1 MPLRLDK
8 YAIAGIVGVVFFIS
22 LGVYGILEDKI
33 EKKVQI
39 DYQEV
44 LKIAQE
50 RARLAEATTNNLQ
63 SKCNELFKNKKE
75 NEYNLCKEELNQRRM
90 ELTSAQ
96 VDLFD
101 IKSKLGLE

>member
-1 MPLRLDK
+1 MALRLDK

-22 LGVYGILEDKI
+22 LGIYGLQEEKI

-39 DYQEV
+39 DYQE
-44 LKIAQE
+44 LLISAQE
-50 RARLAEATTNNLQ
+50 RVSTAETLMNRLQ
-63 SKCNELFKNKKE
+63 SECSEHFKNE
-75 NEYNLCKEELNQRRM
+75 KEEEYKRCKAELNYARN

-101 IKSKLGLE
+101 IKSKLDT